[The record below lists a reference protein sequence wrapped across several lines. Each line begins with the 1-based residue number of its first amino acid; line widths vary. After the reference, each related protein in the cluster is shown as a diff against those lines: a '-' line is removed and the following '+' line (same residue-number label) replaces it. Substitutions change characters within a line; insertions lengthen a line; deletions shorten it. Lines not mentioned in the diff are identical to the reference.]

1 MRSGILLWN
10 KGLFRQQLRA
20 VTWIG
25 VFLSLALV
33 IMLPLSMFIREMTF
47 RNDQFFGGYTNY
59 DGILNPLFEFSIPFQ
74 LMAFCSFPV
83 LIGIILLNFMTNK
96 SATDFFHSL
105 PFKRGT
111 ILTNVYITGAI
122 TLFVPLVI
130 TGILTAVLYPFLMD
144 QFYTIPDIFK
154 WIGLSYL
161 IMLFM
166 FILTI
171 AIGIFVGNALLH
183 GALTYTVIIVP
194 ALIILLALTNLQ
206 YYVQGLALT
215 TYTETLLTNGI
226 FFGRLI
232 ELTQTPFSL
241 LEYLVYT
248 LIAAALVA
256 FSYFA
261 YAKRPSEATD
271 QTIVFP
277 FFRYVFLYSLTLFV
291 MLISGFYFTEIQQ
304 GSFIWTIVGYVLGAF
319 IAYTILQMIL
329 QKTLRLTWPW
339 KGFVVYAVV
348 ITLLIIPVNLVAG
361 FYENKVPDAGA
372 VESVEITSPNS
383 RNNFAYYE
391 EGTKT
396 PSLTNPEAIEM
407 VTAIHDQLIDH
418 TYNRLSGDWS
428 TVSIDYTLEDGS
440 TLSREYDV
448 NHDFLKEVTLDLRST
463 QAFKEAY
470 DPVYLASASE
480 KLNYIM
486 FYSNQNGEPIRIADE
501 EEMQELIAAMKA
513 DLEVLPSEELALD
526 WSPQSAGELQFSM
539 NLPYDYHA
547 GITKDHENT
556 IEWMNENG
564 YGDALFLPENLEEV
578 TVAKSEGDEFFREV
592 DTVVYEN
599 RLSPDE
605 LNVPT
610 ITITN
615 QAQIEELFDLGDS
628 NSYGDYVIFYR
639 INDGYSY
646 LGIDASEAPEF
657 ITSQF
662 D

>member
-1 MRSGILLWN
+1 MKSGILLWN

-33 IMLPLSMFIREMTF
+33 IMLPLSMFIREMTL
-47 RNDQFFGGYTNY
+47 RNDQFFGGYADY
-59 DGILNPLFEFSIPFQ
+59 EGILNPLFEFSIPFQ

-130 TGILTAVLYPFLMD
+130 TGILTAILYPFLTD
-144 QFYTIPDIFK
+144 QFYAISDIFS

-166 FILTI
+166 FIVTV
-171 AIGIFVGNALLH
+171 AIGIFVGNALIH
-183 GALTYTVIIVP
+183 GALTYTVIVVP

-206 YYVQGLALT
+206 YYVKGLALT

-241 LEYLVYT
+241 LEYLIYT

-256 FSYFA
+256 FSYLS
-261 YAKRPSEATD
+261 YAKRPSESTD

-304 GSFIWTIVGYVLGAF
+304 GSFMWTIVGYVLGAF

-329 QKTLRLTWPW
+329 QKTLRLSWPW

-361 FYENKVPDAGA
+361 FYENKVPEAGA

-383 RNNFAYYE
+383 RNNYMYV
-391 EGTKT
+391 EGMQT
-396 PSLTNPEAIEM
+396 PSLTDTESIEM
-407 VTAIHDQLIDH
+407 VTAVHDQLIDH
-418 TYNRLSGDWS
+418 AYNRLSGDWS
-428 TVSIDYTLEDGS
+428 SVTIDYTLEDGS
-440 TLSREYDV
+440 TLSREYNV
-448 NHDFLKEVTLDLRST
+448 NHDFLKEVTLELRST

-470 DPVYLASASE
+470 DPVYLAT
-480 KLNYIM
+480 KRDNLNYIM
-486 FYSNQNGEPIRIADE
+486 FYSAGNGEPIRIADE
-501 EEMQELIAAMKA
+501 EEMEELIAAMKA

-526 WSPQSAGELQFSM
+526 WSPKSAGEIQFSM
-539 NLPYDYHA
+539 NLPYDYYA

-578 TVAKSEGDEFFREV
+578 TVAKSNGDEFMREV
-592 DTVVYEN
+592 DSVVYEN
-599 RLSPDE
+599 QLSPDE
-605 LNVPT
+605 LSMQTFT
-610 ITITN
+610 ITDS
-615 QAQIEELFDLGDS
+615 AQIEELFDLGS
-628 NSYGDYVIFYR
+628 TQSYGDYVIFYR
-639 INDGYSY
+639 VNDGYSF
-646 LGIDASEAPEF
+646 LSIDESEAPEF